1 MATAGFHFL
10 FTLIALY
17 AARLHV
23 RHHHLAPLLFAF
35 LAFFPDVDYFIG
47 IHRATLHNIFI
58 TLLLPAALLILALTF
73 QKRSIILQESLFLAT
88 LVLFSHPVF
97 DLFYGPVE
105 LLYPM
110 LRTEFSLAGVQ
121 LTAQLGGAERV
132 LVSAPDFGML
142 AYAIILIPAFFLEE
156 ILELRG
162 LGGVPTRN
170 SLRTIRRQV
179 EAWLSEL

>member
-35 LAFFPDVDYFIG
+35 LAFFPDVDFFIG
-47 IHRATLHNIFI
+47 VHRATFHNLFV
-58 TLLLPAALLILALTF
+58 TLALPLVAF
-73 QKRSIILQESLFLAT
+73 ALSLRYRRAVILQESLLVAM
-88 LVLFSHPVF
+88 LVLLSHPVF

-105 LLYPM
+105 LLYP
-110 LRTEFSLAGVQ
+110 LSRAEFSLADLQ
-121 LTAQLGGAERV
+121 LTVWLSGAQRV

-142 AYAIILIPAFFLEE
+142 AYMIILVPAFFLEE

-162 LGGVPTRN
+162 LGGVPTKYTLSAVRKQ
-170 SLRTIRRQV
+170 I